1 MRTIDE
7 TATENLR
14 GEMRENRGEIELFT
28 LGEIP
33 EPIGVVA
40 EWYRT
45 KSNGNNI
52 NNEHLDVEVGET
64 LATSEHLQTQQ
75 TGAGSTVLPV

>member
-1 MRTIDE
+1 M
-7 TATENLR
+7 
-14 GEMRENRGEIELFT
+14 LFRSV
-28 LGEIP
+28 P

-45 KSNGNNI
+45 KSNGYGNTGGI
-52 NNEHLDVEVGET
+52 DADRSM
-64 LATSEHLQTQQ
+64 ATAKHQQTGL